1 MKFRDFSLGCVL
13 IILVLLVISLVI
25 SLSTG
30 YQTSANPNQGSGLED
45 SLPKDRSEDN
55 RKNFGQSKNIDGATP
70 FLPGSN
76 FTVKEYLS
84 GMLQETYNCTIQD
97 LNSTHWAV
105 ECNYSRIE
113 DWDERE
119 VKYTWPFSATV
130 SRTSVNH
137 SYPAEDYYTWN
148 GNSSNYFDYWQNT
161 TGFYVG
167 YVYNNQ
173 GVGMTVNA
181 SESITMAGL
190 GTFNA
195 WKITGQEEE
204 IDFTYWYDQSNGM
217 FLAMTFVYIS
227 TFWYNLTSYAFNQ
240 APVGHIIAPL
250 DTTADDEVT
259 IRWNITDK
267 PSYSISQDIYVY
279 QDSSLVLTVAT
290 NIIGNGTHQ
299 FVTSFL
305 SLPEGSGYYI
315 VILVSDY
322 FITTTLNSSNQPFT
336 IEHALPP
343 FVIVTSPINFRTYR
357 SPITLT
363 YDTNET
369 IIAFYVNG
377 INQSSIP
384 ISGQTF
390 NLADGQHN
398 FTVIARDGIGNKQKI
413 TIIFSVDN
421 TPPEISI
428 QGLANETYRINT
440 LFVQINTNEI
450 SNITY
455 ALDNGTDTTIA
466 AVTEV
471 LITLA
476 DLEDGSH
483 YLSVFVSDQVNNTQ
497 GTMIYF
503 TIYTSSFDIYW
514 LLSAETPRTLLVKD
528 SSGTEWFRLTTASK
542 IEQNFT
548 LTVLPNDALTPA
560 PDQVVCIT
568 KFQCASPN
576 DIIFMTF
583 AYPADDEHGYQWLF
597 WANATTNWANI
608 TTTLNSV
615 DETYEAT
622 YEGYIGIFALQM
634 TSKPVS
640 TSFVPAPSPSFE
652 LWVFTLAITLLYSIK
667 RLIKNRRRS

>member
-1 MKFRDFSLGCVL
+1 M
-13 IILVLLVISLVI
+13 IILFFLVLSLVL

-30 YQTSANPNQGSGLED
+30 YQTSADLNQGSDLED
-45 SLPKDRSEDN
+45 SLLKDRSEN
-55 RKNFGQSKNIDGATP
+55 SQKNLGQSRNIEAVTP

-84 GMLQETYNCTIQD
+84 GMLQGTYNCSIQD
-97 LNSTHWAV
+97 INSTHWIV
-105 ECNYSRIE
+105 KCNYSRTLTFPE
-113 DWDERE
+113 GNP
-119 VKYTWPFSATV
+119 VSYTWPFFATV

-167 YVYNNQ
+167 YVYDNQ

-181 SESITMAGL
+181 SEPITMAGL

-195 WKITGQEEE
+195 WKVTGQEEG
-204 IDFTYWYDQSNGM
+204 IDFTFWYDQSKGM

-227 TFWYNLTSYAFNQ
+227 TFWYNLTSYAFNE
-240 APVGHIIAPL
+240 APIGHIIAPL
-250 DTTADDEVT
+250 DTTVDDDVT
-259 IRWNITDK
+259 IRWNITDS
-267 PSYSISQDIYVY
+267 PSYSIGQDIYVY
-279 QDSSLVLTVAT
+279 QDSSLVLTVAK

-299 FVTSFL
+299 FLTSFL

-322 FITTTLNSSNQPFT
+322 FITATLNSSNQPFT
-336 IEHALPP
+336 IEHVLPP
-343 FVIVTSPINFRTYR
+343 FVLVTSPINFRTYR
-357 SPITLT
+357 SPVTLT

-369 IIAFYVNG
+369 IIAFYING

-390 NLADGQHN
+390 NLGEAQHN
-398 FTVIARDGIGNKQKI
+398 FTIVARDGIGNKQKI

-428 QGLANETYRINT
+428 QGLANKTYRVDT
-440 LFVQINTNEI
+440 LLVQINTNEI

-455 ALDNGTDTTIA
+455 NLDNGANTTLT

-483 YLSVFVSDQVNNTQ
+483 HVTVFVSDHVNNAQ
-497 GTMIYF
+497 ATMIYF

-514 LLSAETPRTLLVKD
+514 LLSAETPRSLLVKD
-528 SSGTEWFRLTTASK
+528 ASDNEWFRLTLASK
-542 IEQNFT
+542 IDQNFT
-548 LTVLPNDALTPA
+548 LRVLPNDALTTA
-560 PDQVVCIT
+560 LDQVVYII
-568 KFQCASPN
+568 KFQCDSPN

-583 AYPADDEHGYQWLF
+583 AYPADNEHGYQWLF
-597 WANATTNWANI
+597 WENATRSWANI

-634 TSKPVS
+634 TSKPVF
-640 TSFVPAPSPSFE
+640 TSFVMPAPSPSFE
-652 LWVFTLAITLLYSIK
+652 LWVFILALTLLYSIK